1 VTGTSLEA
9 SSVADPGG
17 WGFDDQAVQY
27 AIHVLDHS
35 GVLAPLEIWQTEERE
50 RLGRHAGGAPESF
63 SARALWVAMILAAS
77 HGHPMLAT
85 TFTEILFRRISPAM
99 RTELGV
105 PDPPEPDDHLGW
117 QARYRTVRYRLHG
130 LLEVI
135 DPSPLP
141 KNRCLDPETFDTLV
155 ARRRRERKLSEE
167 VLARRAERVGCR
179 NSVRVGCEN
188 SIVWGAGP
196 WGVDLIVASS
206 GSQGPARRAGTP
218 HGTTPSGVHDGRG
231 RRQSLGAT

>member
-1 VTGTSLEA
+1 VTGASSEA

-17 WGFDDQAVQY
+17 WGFDDQAVPY

-35 GVLAPLEIWQTEERE
+35 GVLAPLDIWQTAERE

-85 TFTEILFRRISPAM
+85 TFTEIPFRRISPAM

-141 KNRCLDPETFDTLV
+141 KNRRLDPETFDTLV

-167 VLARRAERVGCR
+167 VLARRAERLAWVQNAFLEASLKLILPNGTSTLAGKR
-179 NSVRVGCEN
+179 RRRRHP
-188 SIVWGAGP
+188 GAGVQP
-196 WGVDLIVASS
+196 Y
-206 GSQGPARRAGTP
+206 
-218 HGTTPSGVHDGRG
+218 
-231 RRQSLGAT
+231 